1 MATRLS
7 RVRLLHGAL
16 KDEPIRPPWAVDE
29 SLFVN
34 QCDRCDKCIQACEY
48 QTLIRGPGGF
58 PIVDFS
64 QSGCD
69 FCGDCVR
76 ACSHDVLKFPADPH
90 QPPWSVK
97 AEILSQCISL
107 HGTLCRTCGEAC
119 EENAIRFK
127 LEVGGIARPLL
138 DTEKCSGCGEC
149 YAVCPI
155 KSIRFNPLSLNEEV
169 A

>member
-1 MATRLS
+1 MVTRLS

-16 KDEPIRPPWAVDE
+16 KDEPIRPPWAIDE
-29 SLFVN
+29 SLFVDK
-34 QCDRCDKCIQACEY
+34 CERCDKCIQACEY
-48 QTLIRGPGGF
+48 QTLTRGPGGF

-76 ACSHDVLKFPADPH
+76 SCSHDVLKFPSDPH

-127 LEVGGIARPLL
+127 LEVGGDRP
-138 DTEKCSGCGEC
+138 TTSGHRKVQRLWRVLCRLPRQIHP
-149 YAVCPI
+149 VLPDVI
-155 KSIRFNPLSLNEEV
+155 K
-169 A
+169 